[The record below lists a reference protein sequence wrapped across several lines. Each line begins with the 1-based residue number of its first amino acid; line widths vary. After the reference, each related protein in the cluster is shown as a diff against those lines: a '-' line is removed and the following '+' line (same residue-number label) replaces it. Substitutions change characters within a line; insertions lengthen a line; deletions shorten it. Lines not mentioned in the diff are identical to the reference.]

1 MNRTMYIANKDGD
14 ELSNYGVKGLKLGN
28 VRQEMRTNL
37 CQNLN
42 LAND

>member
-1 MNRTMYIANKDGD
+1 MNRIVYIAHKDGD
-14 ELSNYGVKGLKLGN
+14 ELSVLGLKLGN